1 MPAAPSRTHNKAATM
16 SLTAELGEFLAT
28 IRYDA
33 LPAEALPIVRTGFT
47 DAVGVMLVGTSEK
60 VTAIVRQA
68 LVVPPARPE
77 ARACLS
83 NLRVTAADAALL
95 GGTAAHAID
104 YDDQSLTG
112 HPSAVLVPAILAEG
126 ERLDADGQALVT
138 AYVAG
143 YEVWAELVRRDTGY
157 HRKGWHPTGVFGVI
171 GAAAACAVLN
181 RLPAERAS
189 TALAIAASHAGGMA
203 TSFGSTTKP
212 YHAGRAARDGVVS
225 ARLAAAGMTAGRE
238 AFEHAQG
245 FLTAFSPG
253 TPDRESPARLSRDWY
268 IPRQGLCIKL
278 YPTCYF
284 MHRSFEASVRLLAGR
299 GIGPADIAEVR
310 VTMGNGEADVLFNH
324 RPRTAD
330 EARFSEEFAMAAAVI
345 LGRMGVAELA
355 DAVVQ
360 RPDMRDFYPKV
371 HIDTIDE
378 RDPREP
384 AMAPYAQVRVRL
396 VDGTLLDSGQVS
408 SIHGHAADPVTADE
422 HWTKFQEC
430 TARTHTRAAARTLFD
445 MLQQV
450 ETLTSA
456 RALPTAAA
464 ALAGTD

>member
-1 MPAAPSRTHNKAATM
+1 M
-16 SLTAELGEFLAT
+16 SLTAELGAFVAA
-28 IRYDA
+28 IRYDT

-47 DAVGVMLVGTSEK
+47 DAVGVMLVGTTEP
-60 VTAIVRQA
+60 VTGIVRQA
-68 LVVPPARPE
+68 LAVPTTRPE

-83 NLRVTAADAALL
+83 NLLLTAADAALL

-126 ERLDADGQALVT
+126 ERLDAGGPALVT

-212 YHAGRAARDGVVS
+212 YHAGRAARDGVV
-225 ARLAAAGMTAGRE
+225 AVRLAAAGMTAGRD

-253 TPDRESPARLSRDWY
+253 TPDRESPVRLGREWY
-268 IPRQGLCIKL
+268 MPRQGLCIKL

-284 MHRSFEASVRLLAGR
+284 MHRPFEAAVNLLAGR
-299 GIGPADIAEVR
+299 GIGPTDIAEVS
-310 VTMGNGEADVLFNH
+310 VTIGRGEADVLFNH
-324 RPRTAD
+324 RPRTAN
-330 EARFSEEFAMAAAVI
+330 EARFSAEFAMAAAVI
-345 LGRMGVAELA
+345 LGRMGVAELS

-360 RPDMRDFYPKV
+360 RADMGDFYSKV
-371 HIDTIDE
+371 RIDAIDQ

-384 AMAPYAQVRVRL
+384 AMAPYTSVRIRL
-396 VDGTLLDSGQVS
+396 VDGTVLDSLPVS
-408 SIHGHAADPVTADE
+408 SIHGHAWDPVTAAE

-430 TARTHTRAAARTLFD
+430 TARTHSEAAARNLFD

-450 ETLTSA
+450 ETLASA

-464 ALAGTD
+464 VFAGAG

>member
-1 MPAAPSRTHNKAATM
+1 M
-16 SLTAELGEFLAT
+16 SLTAELAAFLAA

-33 LPAEALPIVRTGFT
+33 LPAEALPIVRSGFT
-47 DAVGVMLVGTSEK
+47 DAVGVMLVGAGEPVSG
-60 VTAIVRQA
+60 IVRQA
-68 LVVPPARPE
+68 LVAPTTQPE

-83 NLRVTAADAALL
+83 ALRVTAADAALL

-171 GAAAACAVLN
+171 AAAAACAVLN
-181 RLPAERAS
+181 RLPAERAAA
-189 TALAIAASHAGGMA
+189 ALAIAASHAGGMA
-203 TSFGSTTKP
+203 TSFGTTTKP

-225 ARLAAAGMTAGRE
+225 ARLAAAGMTAARD
-238 AFEHAQG
+238 AFENPQG

-253 TPDRESPARLSRDWY
+253 TPDRDSPARLGREWY
-268 IPRQGLCIKL
+268 LPRQGLCIKL

-284 MHRSFEASVRLLAGR
+284 MHRSFEAAVKLLAGR
-299 GIGPADIAEVR
+299 AIGPADIAEVN
-310 VTMGNGEADVLFNH
+310 VTLGRGEADVLFNH
-324 RPRTAD
+324 RPRNAD
-330 EARFSEEFAMAAAVI
+330 EARFSEEFAIAAAVI
-345 LGRMGVAELA
+345 LGRMGVAELS

-360 RPDMRDFYPKV
+360 RADMRDFYPKV
-371 HIDTIDE
+371 RVDPIDE

-384 AMAPYAQVRVRL
+384 AMAPYARVRIRL
-396 VDGTLLDSGQVS
+396 ADGTLLDSGQVS
-408 SIHGHAADPVTADE
+408 GIHGRPGDPVTADE
-422 HWTKFQEC
+422 QWTKFQEC
-430 TARTHTRAAARTLFD
+430 TARTHTPAAARTLFEL
-445 MLQQV
+445 LQQV
-450 ETLTSA
+450 DTLASA

-464 ALAGTD
+464 VFAAAA

>member
-1 MPAAPSRTHNKAATM
+1 M
-16 SLTAELGEFLAT
+16 SLTAELGAFLAG
-28 IRYDA
+28 ISYDA
-33 LPAEALPIVRTGFT
+33 LPGEALPIVRMGFT
-47 DAVGVMLVGTSEK
+47 DAIGVMLVGTAEP
-60 VTAIVRQA
+60 VAAIVRQA
-68 LVVPPARPE
+68 LMTPTTQPE

-83 NLRVTAADAALL
+83 HLRVTAADAALL

-126 ERLDADGQALVT
+126 ERLDADGHALVT

-157 HRKGWHPTGVFGVI
+157 HRKGWHPTAVFGTI

-181 RLPAERAS
+181 RLSAERAS
-189 TALAIAASHAGGMA
+189 MALGIAASHAGGMA

-212 YHAGRAARDGVVS
+212 YHAGKAARDGVV
-225 ARLAAAGMTAGRE
+225 AVRLAAAGMTAGRE

-253 TPDRESPARLSRDWY
+253 TPDRESPARVGKDWY

-284 MHRSFEASVRLLAGR
+284 MHRSFEAAVKLLAGR
-299 GIGPADIAEVR
+299 GIGPTDIAEVR
-310 VTMGNGEADVLFNH
+310 VTMGRGEADVLFNH
-324 RPRTAD
+324 RPGTAD
-330 EARFSEEFAMAAAVI
+330 EARFSEEFAMATAVI
-345 LGRMGVAELA
+345 LGRMGVAELSN
-355 DAVVQ
+355 AVVQ
-360 RPDMRDFYPKV
+360 RADFKDFYPKV

-384 AMAPYAQVRVRL
+384 AVAPYAQVRIRL
-396 VDGTLLDSGQVS
+396 ANGSMLDSGQVS
-408 SIHGHAADPVTADE
+408 GIHGHPSDPVTAAE
-422 HWTKFQEC
+422 QWTKFQEC
-430 TARTHTRAAARTLFD
+430 TARTHTPAEARTLFD

-450 ETLTSA
+450 ETLASA
-456 RALPTAAA
+456 RALPTAASVF
-464 ALAGTD
+464 AGAG